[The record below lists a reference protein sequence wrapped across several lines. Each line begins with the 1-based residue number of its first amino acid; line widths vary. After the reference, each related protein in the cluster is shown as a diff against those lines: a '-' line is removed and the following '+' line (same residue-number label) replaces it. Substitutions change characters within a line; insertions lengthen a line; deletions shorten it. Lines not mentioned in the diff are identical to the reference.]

1 MVSEG
6 RTPNLPAA
14 PAALATA
21 TASAR
26 HAPLLPPLENRAP
39 RSPALFPLKTRRSPF
54 WLLAPTAFSSQ
65 KNTTSARSREGT
77 NWDIP
82 ASFLRF
88 GSRKV
93 IGVRHRAPYAKP
105 SSPHSFETRT
115 SRLRPTPDSLSSI
128 EQRGHVAAQRGVTV
142 DSLDPVPARP
152 PLQGGRA
159 LFNMV
164 LAFLL
169 LVGLIPAMCA
179 PATSAVATETEG
191 VPVMFHFKDSAGET
205 IDFASITAP

>member
-6 RTPNLPAA
+6 RAPNLSAA
-14 PAALATA
+14 PAALTA
-21 TASAR
+21 VSASAK
-26 HAPLLPPLENRAP
+26 HTPLLPPLENRAP

-54 WLLAPTAFSSQ
+54 CLLAPTAFPSH
-65 KNTTSARSREGT
+65 KNTTPARSGEGM

-115 SRLRPTPDSLSSI
+115 SRLRPPPDPLHRTSSADI
-128 EQRGHVAAQRGVTV
+128 GPRREESSWIHPIPSPRAHPSKGAAPFSTWF
-142 DSLDPVPARP
+142 SPS
-152 PLQGGRA
+152 
-159 LFNMV
+159 
-164 LAFLL
+164 
-169 LVGLIPAMCA
+169 CC
-179 PATSAVATETEG
+179 
-191 VPVMFHFKDSAGET
+191 
-205 IDFASITAP
+205 

>member
-54 WLLAPTAFSSQ
+54 WLLAPTAFPSH
-65 KNTTSARSREGT
+65 KNATPARSREGT

-82 ASFLRF
+82 ASFLRLC
-88 GSRKV
+88 SRKV
-93 IGVRHRAPYAKP
+93 SGVRHRAPCAKP

-115 SRLRPTPDSLSSI
+115 SRLRPPPDPLHRTSSADI
-128 EQRGHVAAQRGVTV
+128 GPRREEPSWIHPIPSPRAHPSKGAAPFSTWF
-142 DSLDPVPARP
+142 SPS
-152 PLQGGRA
+152 
-159 LFNMV
+159 
-164 LAFLL
+164 
-169 LVGLIPAMCA
+169 CC
-179 PATSAVATETEG
+179 
-191 VPVMFHFKDSAGET
+191 
-205 IDFASITAP
+205 

>member
-6 RTPNLPAA
+6 RAPNLSAA
-14 PAALATA
+14 PAALTA
-21 TASAR
+21 VSASAK

-54 WLLAPTAFSSQ
+54 WLLAPTAFPSH
-65 KNTTSARSREGT
+65 KNTTPARSGEEM
-77 NWDIP
+77 NWGIP

-128 EQRGHVAAQRGVTV
+128 EQRGHVAAQRGGTV

-159 LFNMV
+159 LFILV
-164 LAFLL
+164 LAFLQ

-191 VPVMFHFKDSAGET
+191 VPVMFHFKDSA
-205 IDFASITAP
+205 DRKSVV